1 MISITRVKAM
11 KILEENTGINLHNSG
26 LDNGFLDKASK
37 TEVTKDVID
46 KLDFIKSKYFVLQR
60 TSSRK

>member
-1 MISITRVKAM
+1 M